1 VTIQGSFALIPLVI
15 EADRHMPFAAIP
27 DAAALARAIVD
38 TVRDPLLVLDEH
50 LRIVAGS
57 RAFYQTFQLVDQDI
71 LGRLIYEIEDG
82 QWNIPELRI
91 ILETIASCS

>member
-1 VTIQGSFALIPLVI
+1 
-15 EADRHMPFAAIP
+15 MPFTAIP

-38 TVRDPLLVLDEH
+38 TVRDPLLVLDEQ

-57 RAFYQTFQLVDQDI
+57 RAFYQTFQLVDLDI

-82 QWNIPELRI
+82 NDRQRSSDGRGIR
-91 ILETIASCS
+91 S